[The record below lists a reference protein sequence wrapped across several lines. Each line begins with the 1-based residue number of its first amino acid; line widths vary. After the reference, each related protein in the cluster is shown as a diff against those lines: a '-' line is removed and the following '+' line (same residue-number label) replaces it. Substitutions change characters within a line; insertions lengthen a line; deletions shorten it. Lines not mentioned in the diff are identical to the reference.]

1 MRRGF
6 TNSSVLL
13 WRSFVRFNFFALVF
27 SFGLVG
33 SAVAEVPSM
42 FEYQLGDHVIDYPT
56 NSPDVIAS
64 ELYSPDGQSF
74 IKVAAPQKTELVLT
88 FTRPDQTLKYLE
100 HDWVDRDMPAT
111 TALNI
116 PGVSEFVFGKTRVV
130 DVQAALGQDG
140 FYYDCRQ
147 LQSISGGVNSLVS
160 FEIPS
165 IPDAVYTFAFE
176 FSQDLADRGL
186 VDLDKPDLSQA
197 ILVAA
202 IVSRPEYPETFW
214 CSETSPYT
222 DQPIL
227 PELPKVEVFEDFLP
241 EGAGLEV
248 EPWQVVS
255 DPVLMIAKPGS
266 ITWGDRMF
274 IIQDPKECTLVDIFV
289 WSHTFDDRE
298 LLTLEGRDLDGS
310 FNILTVGGQHVPIE
324 SPVNLSFTM
333 YAPVVEGAW
342 PPFAIGS
349 FVFRG
354 FDLTRLAS
362 MGADQSVF
370 GFSLE
375 FVGEPAGL
383 RDNYWSLDGLS
394 SASQELIQLCEVSQ

>member
-1 MRRGF
+1 MRFDLLAIGF
-6 TNSSVLL
+6 SI
-13 WRSFVRFNFFALVF
+13 
-27 SFGLVG
+27 GLSG

-56 NSPDVIAS
+56 NLPNVIAS

-74 IKVAAPQKTELVLT
+74 IKVAASQETELVLT

-100 HDWVDRDMPAT
+100 PDWVNRDVSAST
-111 TALNI
+111 VLKI

-130 DVQAALGQDG
+130 DVQTALGQEG

-186 VDLDKPDLSQA
+186 VDLEEPDLSQA

-202 IVSRPEYPETFW
+202 IISRPEYPETFW

-222 DQPIL
+222 AQPTL
-227 PELPKVEVFEDFLP
+227 PELPEVEAFDDFLP
-241 EGAGLEV
+241 DGAGLEV
-248 EPWQVVS
+248 EPWQVVT

-274 IIQDPKECTLVDIFV
+274 IIQDPSECSLVDIFV
-289 WSHTFDDRE
+289 WSHTFDDQE
-298 LLTLEGRDLDGS
+298 LLRLERQDLDGS
-310 FNILTVGGQHVPIE
+310 FNILTVGSQHVPIE

-333 YAPVVEGAW
+333 YAPVVEGSW

-354 FDLTRLAS
+354 FDLARLAS
-362 MGADQSVF
+362 MEADPSVF

-375 FVGEPAGL
+375 FEGSPAGL
-383 RDNYWSLDGLS
+383 MDNYWSLGGLF
-394 SASQELIQLCEVSQ
+394 SASQELIGKCEATQ

>member
-1 MRRGF
+1 
-6 TNSSVLL
+6 
-13 WRSFVRFNFFALVF
+13 VRFNLLAIGI
-27 SFGLVG
+27 SIGLSG

-56 NSPDVIAS
+56 NLPNVIAS

-74 IKVAAPQKTELVLT
+74 IKVAAPQETELVLT

-100 HDWVDRDMPAT
+100 HDWVNRDVSAST
-111 TALNI
+111 DLKI

-130 DVQAALGQDG
+130 DVQAALGQEG

-186 VDLDKPDLSQA
+186 VDLEKPDLSQA

-222 DQPIL
+222 AQPTL
-227 PELPKVEVFEDFLP
+227 PELPEVEAFDDFLP
-241 EGAGLEV
+241 DGAGLEV
-248 EPWQVVS
+248 EPWQVVT

-274 IIQDPKECTLVDIFV
+274 IIQDPSECSLVDIFV
-289 WSHTFDDRE
+289 WSHTFDDQE
-298 LLTLEGRDLDGS
+298 LLRLEGQDLDGS
-310 FNILTVGGQHVPIE
+310 FNILTVGSQHVPIE

-333 YAPVVEGAW
+333 YAPVVEGSW

-354 FDLTRLAS
+354 FDLARLAS
-362 MGADQSVF
+362 MEADPSVF

-375 FVGEPAGL
+375 FEGSPAGL
-383 RDNYWSLDGLS
+383 MDNYWSLDGLA
-394 SASQELIQLCEVSQ
+394 SAGQELIKLCEGEQ